1 MSEREG
7 RRVFLRIGVKMN
19 LAGKENINN
28 NRQTDVAY
36 PGLDVGYE
44 SGGRE

>member
-1 MSEREG
+1 MEG
-7 RRVFLRIGVKMN
+7 GFFKDWCRNESRRKI
-19 LAGKENINN
+19 INN